1 MAMQVF
7 EGAVILVSHDRHLLR
22 NTVDEFLLV
31 ANGEVTDFKGDLS
44 DYQQWLTE
52 QRRNLSPTKMI
63 SRESKSLSADQK
75 REQKRLAADKRSQLR
90 PLKNKID
97 QLERNID
104 KLQMQL
110 GKFEQILADSD
121 LYSAENKQKLKQ
133 ILAEQATANSNL
145 ETIELEW
152 MERQEELEAL
162 E

>member
-1 MAMQVF
+1 
-7 EGAVILVSHDRHLLR
+7 
-22 NTVDEFLLV
+22 
-31 ANGEVTDFKGDLS
+31 
-44 DYQQWLTE
+44 
-52 QRRNLSPTKMI
+52 MI